1 MQLSER
7 LFKLFQSVKFSFVCL
22 TFPLCASGGAGEKL
36 LMPGTGF
43 LTVGAASSLAFC
55 QVLREEYPD
64 VPCKLNQVRPGQSTS
79 VWEGSRIWI
88 KCNRFP
94 LVPVAGEDQRR
105 RSRSRADGSWL
116 PEPPGPG
123 RSCRLPG
130 GEERHLP
137 HGLHHQLPR
146 WPKNRPSGEEPVDS
160 ETPPCGHRGVCSC
173 SDCVLFSHDSKPSSH
188 NVSDLYIF

>member
-1 MQLSER
+1 MPQGEPERSCWCQELVSWQWELPALSRSARFYER
-7 LFKLFQSVKFSFVCL
+7 NTPTCPVNWTRWGPVS
-22 TFPLCASGGAGEKL
+22 P
-36 LMPGTGF
+36 P
-43 LTVGAASSLAFC
+43 
-55 QVLREEYPD
+55 
-64 VPCKLNQVRPGQSTS
+64 